1 MMSLSGNLPE
11 TLQRLFFSVRANSTR
26 SGRSTLRGKLGK
38 GSLKGLRDRKR
49 FERSAGARSCVHARA
64 YLPAKQKHHHHHHH
78 HHQHQHQHLLYHLQR
93 HVTTAQPLWQT
104 AKALDYLTTNVA
116 TPPWKSRYS
125 ATRRLVD
132 ERQSPQEA
140 LPIEPTN
147 VLKKTTHRQTR
158 RTEMHTLPH
167 PITP

>member
-1 MMSLSGNLPE
+1 MLAPISRQNKNIITTTTTTNTYYTTCNDMLQQHSRCGN
-11 TLQRLFFSVRANSTR
+11 
-26 SGRSTLRGKLGK
+26 
-38 GSLKGLRDRKR
+38 
-49 FERSAGARSCVHARA
+49 
-64 YLPAKQKHHHHHHH
+64 
-78 HHQHQHQHLLYHLQR
+78 
-93 HVTTAQPLWQT
+93 T